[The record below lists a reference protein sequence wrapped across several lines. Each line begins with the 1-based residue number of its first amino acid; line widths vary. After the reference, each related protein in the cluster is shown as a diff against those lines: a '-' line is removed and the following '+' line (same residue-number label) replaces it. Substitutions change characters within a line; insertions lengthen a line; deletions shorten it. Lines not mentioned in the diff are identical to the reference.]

1 MEWFKFYNNKWLS
14 DLAVISL
21 DPIDRLC
28 FITLLCVT
36 ASRDDRNG
44 SVTQYHEH
52 RILTLTH
59 LTPDDYSKGVG
70 FTKRLADV
78 GLINIDD
85 DTTITIKNFEKRQNS
100 NLSGAERAQ
109 RYREKAKVTT
119 VTKKSD
125 ESNAREEK
133 IREEKIREEDNT
145 LVGEFKNVQ
154 LKEEELKKLVERYG
168 RAAVKQLIDELSSYL
183 KSSGKRYKDH
193 YATLLNWARR
203 KGVVE
208 VPRRTQTVEVE
219 QITPEQAARNAEMRE
234 NIKRMIKRI

>member
-85 DTTITIKNFEKRQNS
+85 DTTITLKNFEKRQNS

-109 RYREKAKVTT
+109 RYREKSKVTT
-119 VTKKSD
+119 VTQKSD
-125 ESNAREEK
+125 ERNAREDKRRVDK
-133 IREEKIREEDNT
+133 IREEKKS
-145 LVGEFKNVQ
+145 VGEFNNVE
-154 LKEEELKKLVERYG
+154 LNEEELTKLVDRYG
-168 RAAVKQLIDELSSYL
+168 RSAVKQLIDELSSYL

-219 QITPEQAARNAEMRE
+219 QITPEQEARNAEMRE